1 MKKAYV
7 TPVMESEAFVAN
19 EYVAA
24 CYRIRCTDG
33 EEGYV
38 DLADD
43 PSFDWLDD
51 DEDGFG
57 TTLSG
62 SFGGDGP
69 RQYYTGVINGKDP
82 HETYRYWLLDGL
94 KTLTYHEIE
103 SWEKVTSSDPHPNA
117 SV

>member
-1 MKKAYV
+1 MKKVYV
-7 TPVMESEAFVAN
+7 KPVMESEAFVAN

-24 CYRIRCTDG
+24 CYRIKCKGG

-43 PSFDWLDD
+43 PNFDWLDSSD
-51 DEDGFG
+51 KDGFG
-57 TTLSG
+57 TTL
-62 SFGGDGP
+62 DGP
-69 RQYYTGVINGKDP
+69 QQYYTGVINGKGP
-82 HETYRYWLLDGL
+82 HDNYNYWLPFLGE
-94 KTLTYHEIE
+94 KTLTYHEIV